1 MVLASFSTVA
11 RTSGEVFSART
22 ISKRRITLAGE
33 KKCRPIN
40 CAGRWLACDILAQRA
55 QPWADLSAMD
65 GYAVRA
71 AEAIELTLIEEEAH
85 HARRLAETLY
95 TQLIAADAA

>member
-1 MVLASFSTVA
+1 MTTTTPPLMQWLT
-11 RTSGEVFSART
+11 
-22 ISKRRITLAGE
+22 AGLF
-33 KKCRPIN
+33 RPEI
-40 CAGRWLACDILAQRA
+40 AAYVSRLVRA
-55 QPWADLSAMD
+55 IDATTEAEADEHM
-65 GYAVRA
+65 RA